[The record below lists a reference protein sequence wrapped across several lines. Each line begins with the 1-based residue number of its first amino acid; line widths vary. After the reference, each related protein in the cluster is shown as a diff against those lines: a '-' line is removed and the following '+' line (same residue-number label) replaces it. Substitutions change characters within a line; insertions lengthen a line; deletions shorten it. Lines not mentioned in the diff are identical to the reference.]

1 METQAEPSFM
11 RGRRPHPGGERRAPR
26 RWMSSSLAVVM
37 ASVCSNLAAAAPTE
51 RRTQVRQSPYDVAET
66 VRRIEAAAQA
76 TGFQVLA
83 SVEPPAPA
91 PWRQRVVVL
100 ASSEGGTPVQLE
112 SPDALPDMPMA
123 LRVEAAADGSAV
135 VRLSEVDPGF
145 TDDSDW
151 PSTVADELA
160 DLPRLVDQAL
170 R

>member
-1 METQAEPSFM
+1 
-11 RGRRPHPGGERRAPR
+11 
-26 RWMSSSLAVVM
+26 MSSSLAVVM

-66 VRRIEAAAQA
+66 VRRLEAAAHA

-83 SVEPPAPA
+83 SVEAPAPA
-91 PWRQRVVVL
+91 PRPQRVVVL
-100 ASSEGGTPVQLE
+100 ASSEGGTPVLLE
-112 SPDALPDMPMA
+112 RPDALPDMPMA
-123 LRVEAAADGSAV
+123 LRVEAAADGGAV
-135 VRLSEVDPGF
+135 VHLSEVDTSPS
-145 TDDSDW
+145 DDGDW